1 MNRAGQHHAPKARH
15 TLFALLR
22 PDALRDDD
30 NTEFLDMLNRSQ
42 RTIFQI
48 CLHYTDRSPDAIRD
62 LYQEIVCNLWESW
75 PNFRGDSNTDTW
87 VRRVALNVAVTE
99 IRRHARQ
106 PRFVPLEDWMYDTIS
121 EEIDKAPPDY
131 FRLISA
137 LSATSPKLSPPP
149 KPPSN
154 NASTASANTSTNS
167 NNNIIIMKNNLHDL
181 QDFAG
186 VSEQEIVFDDLQPL
200 FDDHSRRLA
209 DILDCPAA
217 RPTFLNISDAPTF
230 RFRMVRAW
238 GILALLCLV
247 ATISWA

>member
-15 TLFALLR
+15 TLFALFR

-62 LYQEIVCNLWESW
+62 LYQEIACNLWESW
-75 PNFRGDSNTDTW
+75 PNFRGDSSTDTW
-87 VRRVALNVAVTE
+87 VRRVSLNVAVTE
-99 IRRHARQ
+99 IRRHAKQ

-137 LSATSPKLSPPP
+137 LEP
-149 KPPSN
+149 
-154 NASTASANTSTNS
+154 
-167 NNNIIIMKNNLHDL
+167 D
-181 QDFAG
+181 
-186 VSEQEIVFDDLQPL
+186 E
-200 FDDHSRRLA
+200 R
-209 DILDCPAA
+209 
-217 RPTFLNISDAPTF
+217 
-230 RFRMVRAW
+230 
-238 GILALLCLV
+238 ALLYLRLEHLSIRDIAETLSTTEAAV
-247 ATISWA
+247 KQRLYRLRQHIDKLKQQYNYNEE

>member
-1 MNRAGQHHAPKARH
+1 MKHRAGQHHAPKARH

-22 PDALRDDD
+22 SDALCDDD
-30 NTEFLDMLNRSQ
+30 NREFLDMLNRSQ

-62 LYQEIVCNLWESW
+62 LYQEIACNLWEAW
-75 PNFRGDSNTDTW
+75 PRFRGDSNTDTW

-137 LSATSPKLSPPP
+137 LEP
-149 KPPSN
+149 
-154 NASTASANTSTNS
+154 
-167 NNNIIIMKNNLHDL
+167 D
-181 QDFAG
+181 
-186 VSEQEIVFDDLQPL
+186 E
-200 FDDHSRRLA
+200 R
-209 DILDCPAA
+209 
-217 RPTFLNISDAPTF
+217 
-230 RFRMVRAW
+230 
-238 GILALLCLV
+238 ALLYLRLEHLSIRDIAETLSTTEAAV
-247 ATISWA
+247 KQRLYRLRQHIDKLKQQYNYNEE